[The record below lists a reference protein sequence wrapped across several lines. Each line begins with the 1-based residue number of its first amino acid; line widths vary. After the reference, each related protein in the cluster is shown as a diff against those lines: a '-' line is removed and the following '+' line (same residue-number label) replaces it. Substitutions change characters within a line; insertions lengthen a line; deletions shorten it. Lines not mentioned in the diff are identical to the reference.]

1 MLQHCVSLESWSQY
15 RGPGQEDQY
24 QRGILKSVK
33 HSQCLKGSIRDFV
46 NQSSQHKCYC
56 GESDVSGWCVVTIIT
71 HHTHGVVIRASLS
84 LQSPTRC
91 PIGPDN
97 GLRLFSDIHGLLIL
111 LFSNHVTWE
120 SESKHC
126 AALHT
131 SLAGPRPH
139 RLITCLFVFVLTN
152 LTHRGRECNKFR
164 NLLNIR
170 IHQRATLGGL
180 GVWPDPL
187 NVNTRSGTRVTKF
200 GKQSQECSEEI
211 PGSGLAWVPIIQIRI
226 DSKRR
231 QGSLLNTNYA
241 PYNEWPSFLSCQPLL
256 QLWA

>member
-1 MLQHCVSLESWSQY
+1 MVLWSGPRLVS
-15 RGPGQEDQY
+15 
-24 QRGILKSVK
+24 
-33 HSQCLKGSIRDFV
+33 
-46 NQSSQHKCYC
+46 
-56 GESDVSGWCVVTIIT
+56 
-71 HHTHGVVIRASLS
+71 SLS
-84 LQSPTRC
+84 QDVPQDLIMASDCFLTSTAASSSFAQITSRGSQNQNTV
-91 PIGPDN
+91 
-97 GLRLFSDIHGLLIL
+97 LRSIPA
-111 LFSNHVTWE
+111 V
-120 SESKHC
+120 
-126 AALHT
+126 
-131 SLAGPRPH
+131 AGPRPH

-241 PYNEWPSFLSCQPLL
+241 PNNEWPSFLSCQPLL